1 MININ
6 FKGFNKGVSNGVC
19 KWIVYLLMVIITISM
34 LPILLLCSLFAGVF
48 YIFILIAQAVYEC
61 FNKLFS
67 PRI

>member
-6 FKGFNKGVSNGVC
+6 FKGVNNGVGNGVI
-19 KWIVYLLMVIITISM
+19 KWIMYLLMVIITISM

-61 FNKLFS
+61 CNKLFS
-67 PRI
+67 PGI

>member
-6 FKGFNKGVSNGVC
+6 FKGVNKGFNNGVS
-19 KWIVYLLMVIITISM
+19 KWIMYLLMVIITISM

-67 PRI
+67 PGI

>member
-6 FKGFNKGVSNGVC
+6 FKGVNKGVSR
-19 KWIVYLLMVIITISM
+19 WIMYLLMVIITISM
-34 LPILLLCSLFAGVF
+34 LPILLLCSLIAGVF

-61 FNKLFS
+61 FNGLFS